1 MAEISPSPECLAMRD
16 AEIDVLL
23 ATCNGEQFLEEQL
36 ESLFRQTYQDFR
48 LIVRDDAST
57 DLTLEILER
66 FRRRCP
72 ASVEIH
78 RNSHRQGACRNFS
91 LLTEQSKAPYFAF
104 CDQDDI
110 WHSDKLQLSLAEMKK
125 VEHRHSVGAPVLVF
139 TDVAV
144 VDEKARI
151 AAPSMWRAARVC
163 PERLT
168 FGSQLVQ
175 NLVNGCTVLG
185 NRSLLKLGSPVAD
198 EAVMH
203 DSWFGLIA
211 TAFGVVSPLRSVTA
225 DYRQHG
231 NNAVGAKQRSRA
243 RKVAQLWSDPDLK
256 EYVVASQRQA
266 RAFAIRYAAL
276 LTESQ
281 KTTIEAWCG
290 MQQQPA
296 LLRQWELYRHGLRR
310 TDFLNNLGFM
320 LRA

>member
-1 MAEISPSPECLAMRD
+1 MRD
-16 AEIDVLL
+16 AEVDILL

-36 ESLFRQTYQDFR
+36 DSLFRQTYRGFR
-48 LIVRDDAST
+48 LIVQDDVST
-57 DLTLEILER
+57 DFTLKIVER
-66 FRRRCP
+66 FRQRYP
-72 ASVEIH
+72 ESVEIN
-78 RNSHRQGACRNFS
+78 RNAHRQGACRNFS
-91 LLTEQSKAPYFAF
+91 LLTQQSKAPYFAF

-110 WHSDKLQLSLAEMKK
+110 WHSDKLELSLAEMKK
-125 VEHRHSVGAPVLVF
+125 VERRRGIGTPALVF

-144 VDEKARI
+144 VDEKAQI
-151 AAPSMWRAARVC
+151 VAPSMWRAARVC

-211 TAFGVVSPLRSVTA
+211 TAFGVVAPLRSVTV
-225 DYRQHG
+225 DYRQHS

-243 RKVAQLWSDPDLK
+243 RKVAQLWSDPALK
-256 EYVVASQRQA
+256 EYVAASQRQA

-276 LTESQ
+276 LTQEQ
-281 KTTIEAWCG
+281 KRTIEAWSG

-296 LLRQWELYRHGLRR
+296 LIRQWELYRHGLRR
-310 TDFLNNLGFM
+310 TNFLNNLGFM